1 MIVRERK
8 VRGGGGGRDRQTEK
22 EEGGGPERGYF
33 AKPYGTL
40 ILILH
45 WESCSCMQKASIA
58 ARYSVLLAVQRVGNR
73 YNSQMQQIQSNPVKC
88 S

>member
-1 MIVRERK
+1 MIVRDRK
-8 VRGGGGGRDRQTEK
+8 VGGGGGQTEK
-22 EEGGGPERGYF
+22 EEGDGTERGYF

-40 ILILH
+40 ILILC

-58 ARYSVLLAVQRVGNR
+58 ARYPVLVADQRVGNR
-73 YNSQMQQIQSNPVKC
+73 YNRYNSQLQQIQSNPVKC